1 MSNSVKMTISLP
13 RSLAEFT
20 RQTAASRKM
29 SRSRFIA
36 ELLDAEARR
45 SLDESLADGYRNLA
59 IEAQTF
65 ADEALALA
73 DEVWEGPAR
82 GS

>member
-1 MSNSVKMTISLP
+1 
-13 RSLAEFT
+13 
-20 RQTAASRKM
+20 M

-36 ELLDAEARR
+36 DLLDAEARR
-45 SLDESLADGYRNLA
+45 SLDESLADGYRDLA